1 MQYEVEMKFPVKD
14 REALE
19 RIVFQNPGLTV
30 EELDLYFQHPCR
42 DFAKTDEGFR
52 VRCQDY
58 EGGESQCF
66 LTYKGPKIDPETKTR
81 KEIDIP
87 IFRNDFEKLCEMCS
101 ALGFH
106 EAGRVRKIRT
116 SAPFPFQGREFHVCL
131 DFLPD
136 LASRNLPCTFFE
148 IETLCDAV
156 DLANARNDIFRF
168 THSLDAQGVL
178 GESVRKGYLEMIL
191 ES

>member
-87 IFRNDFEKLCEMCS
+87 FSVTISKNCARCAALSVFTKRAGSVKS
-101 ALGFH
+101 ALRLLFH
-106 EAGRVRKIRT
+106 SRAGNFTCALIFYPIWRHGICRVRFSKSKHFVTPSISQTPGTT
-116 SAPFPFQGREFHVCL
+116 SS
-131 DFLPD
+131 
-136 LASRNLPCTFFE
+136 ASRTASTRKVSSVKVCE
-148 IETLCDAV
+148 KGTL
-156 DLANARNDIFRF
+156 
-168 THSLDAQGVL
+168 
-178 GESVRKGYLEMIL
+178 K
-191 ES
+191 